1 MTTAPLRASPP
12 GKLPQRNGAR
22 PGGRGVDQA
31 AQLSQAELRELR
43 QRAIGATTVV
53 PDQAVVE
60 AAPEKKA
67 RLKIRLAPPVPVAV
81 PRTPFIVLLVLVV
94 VAGVLGILVL
104 NSKINQNAFKID
116 ALRASQAELDLR
128 QQQLEQFIA
137 EKESPGSLAA
147 AAAKLGLS
155 DPGPPAFILLPDGKV
170 IGVPRPATGTP
181 SNASQ

>member
-1 MTTAPLRASPP
+1 MTTAPLRASPRSN
-12 GKLPQRNGAR
+12 LPQQGVR
-22 PGGRGVDQA
+22 PGGRGAGQV
-31 AQLSQAELRELR
+31 AEPSIELPVTEPV
-43 QRAIGATTVV
+43 AESKT
-53 PDQAVVE
+53 
-60 AAPEKKA
+60 K
-67 RLKIRLAPPVPVAV
+67 LKIRLAPPVPVAV
-81 PRTPFIVLLVLVV
+81 PRTPFIVVLVLVV

-104 NSKINQNAFKID
+104 NSKINQNAFKLD
-116 ALRASQAELDLR
+116 ALRASQAELNLR

>member
-1 MTTAPLRASPP
+1 V
-12 GKLPQRNGAR
+12 G
-22 PGGRGVDQA
+22 
-31 AQLSQAELRELR
+31 
-43 QRAIGATTVV
+43 
-53 PDQAVVE
+53 
-60 AAPEKKA
+60 
-67 RLKIRLAPPVPVAV
+67 V
-81 PRTPFIVLLVLVV
+81 PRTPFIFLLVLVV

-104 NSKINQNAFKID
+104 NSTINQNAFKLD

>member
-1 MTTAPLRASPP
+1 MTTAPLRASPRS
-12 GKLPQRNGAR
+12 KLPQQGGTR

-31 AQLSQAELRELR
+31 EELRFQEL
-43 QRAIGATTVV
+43 
-53 PDQAVVE
+53 
-60 AAPEKKA
+60 AAGSVAAEPVADKKTRITIA
-67 RLKIRLAPPVPVAV
+67 LAPPVPVAV
-81 PRTPFIVLLVLVV
+81 PRTPFIVALVLVV

-104 NSKINQNAFKID
+104 NSKINQNAFKLD
-116 ALRASQAELDLR
+116 ALRASQTELDLR

-170 IGVPRPATGTP
+170 IGVPRPATGAP

>member
-1 MTTAPLRASPP
+1 MTTTPLRASPRS
-12 GKLPQRNGAR
+12 KLPQQGGR

-31 AQLSQAELRELR
+31 VEPSFEGLVTGPGPAESLGER
-43 QRAIGATTVV
+43 
-53 PDQAVVE
+53 
-60 AAPEKKA
+60 KA

-81 PRTPFIVLLVLVV
+81 PRTPFIVALVVVV

-104 NSKINQNAFKID
+104 NSKINQNAFKLD

-147 AAAKLGLS
+147 AATKLGLS

-170 IGVPRPATGTP
+170 IGVPRPATGAP

>member
-1 MTTAPLRASPP
+1 MTTAPLRASPRSR
-12 GKLPQRNGAR
+12 LPQQGEAR

-31 AQLSQAELRELR
+31 VQPNRAEL
-43 QRAIGATTVV
+43 TVV
-53 PDQAVVE
+53 QDPAVTE
-60 AAPEKKA
+60 APEKKT

-81 PRTPFIVLLVLVV
+81 PRAPFIVLLVLVV

-104 NSKINQNAFKID
+104 NSKINQNAFKLD

-147 AAAKLGLS
+147 AATKLGLS

-170 IGVPRPATGTP
+170 IGVPRPAGGTP